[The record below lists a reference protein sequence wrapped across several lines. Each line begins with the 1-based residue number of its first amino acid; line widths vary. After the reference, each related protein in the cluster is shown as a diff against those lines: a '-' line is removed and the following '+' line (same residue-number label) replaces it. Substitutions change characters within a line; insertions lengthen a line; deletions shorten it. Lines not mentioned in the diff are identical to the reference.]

1 MLHACSYVQTSAFK
15 VQRAKTET
23 KQKAD
28 PQPPPPP
35 PGLLPDRKLL
45 ECQWN
50 NGAEAGE
57 PAPHAVRT
65 AVGLHPRSP
74 EDSLRRLAA
83 LPRLRSGAASAP
95 PLAPGPRVAGRGKP
109 RGGLLFRRRGR
120 GRGAAAAPAKVT
132 PGRRERRPAASR
144 PPAPPQPREDTGT
157 REARRATAPRAHTPL
172 ENGAWGA
179 EARKRRSLSVTR
191 VAPTS
196 GRPAPTL
203 LALRRSRG
211 SAALA
216 AAAAAAAASNR
227 LLPPLPFRSQS
238 RPFLLLSASKWRQE
252 QLRGCSNRT
261 AADGARGAGRAP
273 RGFSAPPAGQTAP
286 HSRAR
291 TRFLARAPGPAPP
304 HPAARTR
311 KLRPARAAAPVSLA
325 AE

>member
-1 MLHACSYVQTSAFK
+1 MLHACSYVQTSAFN

-28 PQPPPPP
+28 PQPQPPLLPPPPP

-50 NGAEAGE
+50 NGAEASE

-65 AVGLHPRSP
+65 TVGLHPRSP

-132 PGRRERRPAASR
+132 PGRRERRPAASP

-157 REARRATAPRAHTPL
+157 REARRATAPRAHAPL
-172 ENGAWGA
+172 ENGAWGS

-216 AAAAAAAASNR
+216 AAAAAAASNR
-227 LLPPLPFRSQS
+227 LLPPPSAASPGRSSSSPLQNGAKSSSAAAPIEPRRTAPGGGRQS
-238 RPFLLLSASKWRQE
+238 AAWVLSAPCRP
-252 QLRGCSNRT
+252 
-261 AADGARGAGRAP
+261 DGALL
-273 RGFSAPPAGQTAP
+273 
-286 HSRAR
+286 
-291 TRFLARAPGPAPP
+291 TRARAP
-304 HPAARTR
+304 
-311 KLRPARAAAPVSLA
+311 
-325 AE
+325 